1 MVIHLAKFIIINIQG
16 EATPPFKENKMTKE
30 SRVDV
35 MYVYE
40 RIQDILDCKD
50 LDNMSYV
57 ASRFSDELAENYK
70 VDTGRKIGQDLE
82 D

>member
-1 MVIHLAKFIIINIQG
+1 MS
-16 EATPPFKENKMTKE
+16 KE

-40 RIQDILDCKD
+40 RIQDILNCKD

>member
-1 MVIHLAKFIIINIQG
+1 MS
-16 EATPPFKENKMTKE
+16 KE

-40 RIQDILDCKD
+40 KMQEILNCKD

-57 ASRFSDELAENYK
+57 ASRFSDLLAENYK
-70 VDTGRKIGQDLE
+70 VDTGNLIGHDME
-82 D
+82 DPFIERS